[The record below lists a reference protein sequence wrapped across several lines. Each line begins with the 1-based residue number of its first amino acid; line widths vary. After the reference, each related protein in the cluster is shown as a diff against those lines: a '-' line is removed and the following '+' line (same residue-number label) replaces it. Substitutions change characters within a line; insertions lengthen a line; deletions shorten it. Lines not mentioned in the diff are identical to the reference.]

1 MRFRSFR
8 YCLVSSLAVGV
19 WSHAALAEHS
29 VANFPDEQASSSV
42 TAAPLAPVQPATASP
57 GKLGWTSARP
67 TPTSAPAVVAAR
79 PAPDAVV
86 RDVDARAAERRRKAW
101 MLSLEGVTHAPID
114 MGVQLGLET
123 PQGLR
128 LFGGYGWVPGS
139 YMNLLTGI
147 AASASGNSYAQAL
160 LEHGEYAG
168 HTWRVQAGFRPF
180 RAIGLYGDIGYAR
193 VSASG
198 ALDLAA
204 SGVPQ
209 LAVFGGGYSADTR
222 LDMWLVELGYQGQI
236 ADRLVLAL
244 ALGMM
249 GTFDAKTSI
258 RAVGGAPT
266 NSAILNSAASQADSA
281 LEKYGFVPTLTLRLG
296 FDLI

>member
-1 MRFRSFR
+1 
-8 YCLVSSLAVGV
+8 LTAAA
-19 WSHAALAEHS
+19 WSHAAHAEHS
-29 VANFPDEQASSSV
+29 VANFPDAAASDP
-42 TAAPLAPVQPATASP
+42 AAPVQRPAPSTP
-57 GKLGWTSARP
+57 PPLKQGWTSARE
-67 TPTSAPAVVAAR
+67 TPTSAPVVATKAAE
-79 PAPDAVV
+79 PEQ
-86 RDVDARAAERRRKAW
+86 RDSNAQESERRRKAW
-101 MLSLEGVTHAPID
+101 MLSVEGVTHAPID
-114 MGVQLGLET
+114 MGVQLGVET

-147 AASASGNSYAQAL
+147 AANASGNSYAQAL

-168 HTWRVQAGFRPF
+168 KTWRVQAGFRPF
-180 RAIGLYGDIGYAR
+180 RAIGLYADVGYAR
-193 VSASG
+193 VNASG

-209 LAVFGGGYSADTR
+209 LTMFGGGYTASTR
-222 LDMWLVELGYQGQI
+222 LDMWLVELGYQGEL
-236 ADRLVLAL
+236 ADRVVLAL

-249 GTFDAKTSI
+249 GTLDAKTSI
-258 RAVGGAPT
+258 SAVGGAPT
-266 NSAILNSAASQADSA
+266 NNAILNSAASQADSA

>member
-1 MRFRSFR
+1 MRFRKFR
-8 YCLVSSLAVGV
+8 YCLVSALTAAA
-19 WSHAALAEHS
+19 WSHAVHAEHS
-29 VANFPDEQASSSV
+29 VANFPDSPGSDA
-42 TAAPLAPVQPATASP
+42 TAPVQLAAPPASSP
-57 GKLGWTSARP
+57 RTKPDWTTTSARP
-67 TPTSAPAVVAAR
+67 STTSAPVVATRASE
-79 PAPDAVV
+79 PQQ
-86 RDVDARAAERRRKAW
+86 RDSSAQADERRRKAW
-101 MLSLEGVTHAPID
+101 MLSVEGVTHAPID
-114 MGVQLGLET
+114 MGVQLGVET

-147 AASASGNSYAQAL
+147 AANASGSAYAQAL

-168 HTWRVQAGFRPF
+168 KTWRVQAGFRPF
-180 RAIGLYGDIGYAR
+180 RAIGLYADVGYAR
-193 VSASG
+193 VNANG

-209 LAVFGGGYSADTR
+209 LAMFGGGYTASTR
-222 LDMWLVELGYQGQI
+222 LDMWLVELGYQGEL
-236 ADRLVLAL
+236 ADRIVLAL

-249 GTFDAKTSI
+249 GTLDAKTTIS
-258 RAVGGAPT
+258 AVGGAPT
-266 NSAILNSAASQADSA
+266 NNVILTSAASQADSA